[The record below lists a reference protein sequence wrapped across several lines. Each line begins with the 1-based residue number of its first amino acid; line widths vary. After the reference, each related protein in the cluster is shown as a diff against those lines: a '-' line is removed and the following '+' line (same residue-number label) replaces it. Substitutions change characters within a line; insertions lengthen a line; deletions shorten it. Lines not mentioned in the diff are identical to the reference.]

1 MLLCLL
7 LLSLSNPEFVRVA
20 QKHTVPV
27 LNTSK
32 VWVFFT
38 DKAIFNVSQYDKALS
53 ILKNA
58 KVRKDEKRFDFADL
72 PVQDRYIQRIEALG
86 AKLRSVSRWL
96 NAASFEMPPEL
107 ISEVFRLPFVY
118 DIKPVGSGNERF
130 VEEIVPIAQP
140 QPAEKIR
147 GIDTAEAHRF
157 YGNSWDQA
165 QMLGVPEVFY
175 KGYYGSKV
183 KLALFDTGIKLKHQ
197 AVQRLR
203 IAHQYDFISGD
214 NFYFISEKTPQPTPI
229 PSLRYLGLVK
239 HPAIAVTPNNLFLT
253 FVADSFNYF
262 YGSPRRAIFFSYS
275 TDQGENWSEPLALL
289 LSRTEHYT
297 FENLKMVSRDSVTY
311 LAFNELP
318 LLPGTTPTCYLGYF
332 IGKTWFSPQIIGP
345 GRNPT
350 LGLFADTLY
359 LVYITGDSLIAFTK
373 LSIIQPGLTAFFTTI
388 QPLPERLTDPQISV
402 GPNGLVN
409 IFALG
414 SHSGRIFHLQ
424 SLDGGNTFTSLPDLS
439 IAGARLL
446 QLYSHPQEDSIKVL
460 LYLDE
465 NVLPF
470 TRLMMRISTDYGT
483 TWQPALTVDSALTI
497 GGYALNFSAN
507 MKLIFESAGF
517 LYQKKSTDLGRTW
530 QDDGIIDSTGFC
542 SSPNIGSFND
552 HLFSI
557 WFKRGDENA
566 VWEDADTVKFAREQP
581 YHGTRMAS
589 LIAGYQPYSFMGIAP
604 GVDLLIAR
612 TEFHKTASNRYYEYN
627 MEEDTY
633 IQALEWAERCGA
645 DVVSTSLGY
654 RDWLRDD
661 QFDGKT
667 APVSIAASL
676 AAKRGMLIVTAMG
689 NRDAE
694 RYPWPTPY
702 IVAPGDAEGV
712 ITCGGVEKNL
722 TPWRGSG
729 TGPTSDGRIKP
740 DLVALS
746 DTVVVVAPD
755 TQNLLEG
762 SIGTSCATALIAGC
776 CALLKEAHP
785 SWGAESIKIALFSTA
800 TNSVKNCSLGYG
812 VPRIDSAFKIYPPEP
827 QVPPIIRDRIGTIFP
842 NPFIAREDSK
852 IYFGINL
859 TRTTPLASIS
869 IFTVSGKL
877 VNTIHLDVSQL
888 PTPGRYQG
896 KATLEK
902 IGAFWDGKNS
912 NGKPVGTGLYLAVL
926 KTTFSRD
933 VAKFT
938 LVR

>member
-1 MLLCLL
+1 MLFWLL
-7 LLSLSNPEFVRVA
+7 LFSLSNPEFVRVA
-20 QKHTVPV
+20 QKNTPPG

-38 DKAIFNVSQYDKALS
+38 DKGIFNESQYNNALS
-53 ILKNA
+53 ILDNA
-58 KVRKDEKRFDFADL
+58 KKWQGRRPLGFADL
-72 PVQDRYIQRIEALG
+72 PVQNRYIQKIEALG

-107 ISEVFRLPFVY
+107 IPEVFRLPFVY
-118 DIKPVGSGNERF
+118 DIKPVGSRSERSI
-130 VEEIVPIAQP
+130 ENNVPIAQP
-140 QPAEKIR
+140 QPVEKIR
-147 GIDTAEAHRF
+147 AIDTAEAHRF
-157 YGNSWDQA
+157 YGASWNQA

-175 KGYYGSKV
+175 KGYYGSGV

-197 AVQRLR
+197 AVKRLR

-214 NFYFISEKTPQPTPI
+214 NFYFISEKNPHPTPI

-239 HPAIAVTPNNLFLT
+239 HPAIAVSQNSLFLT

-262 YGSPRRAIFFSYS
+262 YGSPRRALFFSYS

-289 LSRTEHYT
+289 FSRTEHYT

-359 LVYITGDSLIAFTK
+359 LAYITDDSSIAFTK
-373 LSIIQPGLTAFFTTI
+373 LSIVQPGPTTFFTTI
-388 QPLPERLTDPQISV
+388 YPLSERLTDLQISL
-402 GPNGLVN
+402 GPSGLIN

-424 SLDGGNTFTSLPDLS
+424 SLDGGKNFISLPELS
-439 IAGARLL
+439 NAGARLL
-446 QLYSHPQEDSIKVL
+446 NLFSHPQEDSIKVL

-465 NVLPF
+465 NGLPF
-470 TRLMMRISTDYGT
+470 TRLRMRVSTDYGT
-483 TWQPALTVDSALTI
+483 TWQPTLTIDSTLTI
-497 GGYALNFSAN
+497 GGYALGFSAKI
-507 MKLIFESAGF
+507 KLIYESAGF
-517 LYQKKSTDLGRTW
+517 LYHKKSTDLGRTW
-530 QDDGIIDSTGFC
+530 QDEGLIDSTGFC
-542 SSPNIGSFND
+542 SSPNICLFND
-552 HLFSI
+552 DLIGI
-557 WFKRGDENA
+557 WFKRGDDNA

-612 TEFHKTASNRYYEYN
+612 TEFHKTASSRYYEYN

-694 RYPWPTPY
+694 RYPWPKPY

-712 ITCGGVEKNL
+712 ITCGGVEKDL

-746 DTVVVVAPD
+746 DTVAVVVPD

-776 CALLKEAHP
+776 CVLLKEAHP
-785 SWGAESIKIALFSTA
+785 SWGAESIKTALFSTA
-800 TNSVKNCSLGYG
+800 TNPVKNCSLGYG

-827 QVPPIIRDRIGTIFP
+827 QVPPIIKDRIGTIFP
-842 NPFIAREDSK
+842 NPFITQGDNK

-877 VNTIHLDVSQL
+877 VDTILLNTSQL
-888 PTPGRYQG
+888 PTPGRYQDRP
-896 KATLEK
+896 TLEK
-902 IGAFWDGKNS
+902 VGAFWDGRKL
-912 NGKPVGTGLYLAVL
+912 NGKPVGSGLYLAVL

-938 LVR
+938 LIR